1 MTKIIVEIFDKKLE
15 EHQNC
20 IVRQNRAIA
29 LREFIDICKDEKS
42 VIAKHPE
49 DYKLIQIGILD
60 ENKGITD
67 NTIIDIMEATDAK
80 AINEAHSL

>member
-1 MTKIIVEIFDKKLE
+1 MTKIIVEILDKKLE
-15 EHQNC
+15 EHLNC

-29 LREFIDICKDEKS
+29 LREFIDFCIDENS
-42 VIAKHPE
+42 LIAKHPE

-67 NTIIDIMEATDAK
+67 NTIIDIMEATDAR